1 MKKITEK
8 FLEPN
13 RKLCYEFPVFSIPI
27 MRFDFKVIDVTIT
40 LKYKKCKLE
49 S

>member
-1 MKKITEK
+1 MKRIAEN
-8 FLEPN
+8 FLEEN

-40 LKYKKCKLE
+40 LRYK
-49 S
+49 SVS

>member
-13 RKLCYEFPVFSIPI
+13 RKCCYEFPVFSIPI
-27 MRFDFKVIDVTIT
+27 MRFDFKVIDVIIT
-40 LKYKKCKLE
+40 LRHKNYKLE